1 LVESGAR
8 GILAD
13 VLPMYLSNCLRLMF
27 LESLTSEYSARM
39 VAMKAAKDNARELMS
54 DLILLRNKI
63 RQASITK
70 EVIEIIS
77 SVEALKG

>member
-1 LVESGAR
+1 
-8 GILAD
+8 
-13 VLPMYLSNCLRLMF
+13 MM
-27 LESLTSEYSARM
+27 LEAFVSEQSARM
-39 VAMKAAKDNARELMS
+39 VAMKSAKDNAKELMG

-77 SVEALKG
+77 SAEALKG